1 MTSRQWSGKD
11 VADSGRSLIEMVSL
25 HLFDAIEE
33 CHETQVRIIGLQA
46 EIETP
51 ISWTWSRSAMD
62 MSVTLVRGYSVPKK
76 YYVMCLQVML

>member
-1 MTSRQWSGKD
+1 

-51 ISWTWSRSAMD
+51 IS
-62 MSVTLVRGYSVPKK
+62 
-76 YYVMCLQVML
+76 